1 MSNIAQSQK
10 RKAGFTLV
18 ELLVVIGI
26 IALLISILLPSL
38 ARARQSATALSCL
51 SNLRQIGTALYMYA
65 DENKGFLPVNVD
77 ANNTW
82 AVLLAPYLG
91 GTTNPYDPN
100 MPKVYRCP
108 SAQVMNQGAVHY
120 SSNPII
126 MPDINS
132 RSYGTNIWFV
142 KSYKLASI
150 QPATE
155 VAIVFDGTQML
166 SQYRNG
172 RAEGAAWQIDGGW
185 MWGYP
190 YGTLYRTSTMNVSGA
205 IGLRNNVDDVHPT
218 GAYPPA
224 GDIRYREKG
233 DTAVNLLFADGHAET
248 VARGQVIRANLR
260 PFKAGDQVSPVKASQ
275 IP

>member
-1 MSNIAQSQK
+1 MKKTNDR

-65 DENKGFLPVNVD
+65 DDHQGFLPVNVD
-77 ANNTW
+77 ANVTW

-100 MPKVYRCP
+100 MPKVFRCP
-108 SAQVMNQGAVHY
+108 SAQVMTQGTLHY
-120 SSNPII
+120 TSHPLI
-126 MPDINS
+126 MPSIT
-132 RSYGTNIWFV
+132 RSYGSDALGPIRFT
-142 KSYKLASI
+142 KSYKLSAIKPTS
-150 QPATE
+150 E

-172 RAEGAAWQIDGGW
+172 RCEGAAWQIDGGW
-185 MWGYP
+185 MWGFP
-190 YGTLYRTSTMNVSGA
+190 YGTLYRTSTMNVSSP
-205 IGLRNNVDDVHPT
+205 INLRPNVDDVHAT

-224 GDIRYREKG
+224 ADIRYREKG
-233 DTAVNLLFADGHAET
+233 DTAVNLLFSDGHAET
-248 VARGQVIRANLR
+248 VNRGEVLRSHLR
-260 PFKAGDQVSPVKASQ
+260 PFKAGDQRQ
-275 IP
+275 